1 MYFGVAG
8 GETVGVV
15 AGSATFGV
23 FILGGIVAWFVKKQ
37 RERRQQR
44 DEERQRILRE
54 AGQAADVSQNQTP
67 PHINV
72 PIPNPLPIIVF
83 SDKCKFDNS
92 PDRDVNKSP

>member
-23 FILGGIVAWFVKKQ
+23 FILAGIVAWFVKKQ

-44 DEERQRILRE
+44 EEERQRLLRE
-54 AGQAADVSQNQTP
+54 ARQAANYGPQNL
-67 PHINV
+67 NV
-72 PIPNPLPIIVF
+72 PIPSPLPTIVF
-83 SDKCKFDNS
+83 SDKSKFDNS